1 MTPADKVLENRL
13 RRTLARRGYTLVK
26 SRMRD
31 PKGIGHG
38 GYMIMDYR
46 PNTIAQALGVEGVAV
61 GGEDE
66 AGNQFQMSLEMVQRW
81 TDGED
86 QP

>member
-13 RRTLARRGYTLVK
+13 RRTLARRGYALVK

-38 GYMIMDYR
+38 GYLIAHDGTNDTMVAR
-46 PNTIAQALGVEGVAV
+46 HTPNDFSMTLA
-61 GGEDE
+61 D
-66 AGNQFQMSLEMVQRW
+66 VQRW
-81 TDGED
+81 AEDG
-86 QP
+86 